1 MSGMSPNAIIS
12 TIVRPHEDTEKIILS
27 IKKIFPS
34 WEPDN
39 RPKNTS
45 FPVQRSGIE
54 ISGVIEDFEN
64 FFTKIRESRIL
75 DTALDAM
82 SMNLAEDESRFA
94 LSRQSAI
101 VGKVSFV
108 FGEDS
113 LGGTMEVLLKGKDLD
128 IWLEQQTW
136 HGGRNAIPRSI
147 GDDLAMTSEGLASEW
162 FDSRERGPN

>member
-1 MSGMSPNAIIS
+1 MS
-12 TIVRPHEDTEKIILS
+12 T
-27 IKKIFPS
+27 
-34 WEPDN
+34 
-39 RPKNTS
+39 
-45 FPVQRSGIE
+45 
-54 ISGVIEDFEN
+54 IEDFEN
-64 FFTKIRESRIL
+64 FFSKIRESRIL

-82 SMNLAEDESRFA
+82 SMNLAQDESRFA

-108 FGEDS
+108 FEEDT

-147 GDDLAMTSEGLASEW
+147 GDDLAMTSEGFASEW